1 MRYLKIFKVGL
12 VSVVTI
18 LALCACGGNIEE
30 VSDDL
35 TFKEENTTQKEISEM
50 VTTKEIAGEATTKNS
65 EIKTSTEITTKAT
78 TEKETI
84 NSSTSKK
91 EEITTKKQET
101 TEKQTTKQPTTTKL
115 QTTTKKQQQTT
126 TKSQTTTTNKQQP
139 TTAKQTTTTKQ
150 QPTTTKKEEVTT
162 TQAVALTYT
171 INVKSLGDMPLSD
184 IRINI
189 YADSTH
195 KVLKGTV
202 TTDNYGMAEII
213 LDKSDNYSAV
223 LSDVPVGY
231 KVADSYKFD
240 GGNLFISLDSSVIKG
255 SMPAGLGVGDVMY
268 DMTVTSPDGTEYT
281 ISEILKNKNMVML
294 NFWFSTCTYCLQEF
308 PYIQSA
314 YDKYKND
321 IEILAINPYDATA
334 SNVNYIRENY
344 GVTFPLTPCD
354 FSAPTAFGVSG
365 YPTTVII
372 DKYGVIREVE
382 VGARIYAS
390 YWENLFLGY
399 ADDK

>member
-1 MRYLKIFKVGL
+1 
-12 VSVVTI
+12 
-18 LALCACGGNIEE
+18 
-30 VSDDL
+30 
-35 TFKEENTTQKEISEM
+35 
-50 VTTKEIAGEATTKNS
+50 
-65 EIKTSTEITTKAT
+65 
-78 TEKETI
+78 
-84 NSSTSKK
+84 
-91 EEITTKKQET
+91 
-101 TEKQTTKQPTTTKL
+101 
-115 QTTTKKQQQTT
+115 
-126 TKSQTTTTNKQQP
+126 
-139 TTAKQTTTTKQ
+139 
-150 QPTTTKKEEVTT
+150 
-162 TQAVALTYT
+162 
-171 INVKSLGDMPLSD
+171 MPLSD

-189 YADSTH
+189 YSDSTH
-195 KVLKGTV
+195 EVLKGTV

-213 LDKSDNYSAV
+213 LDKSDKYSAV

-240 GGNLFISLDSSVIKG
+240 GGNLLISLDSSVIKG
-255 SMPAGLGVGDVMY
+255 SMPASLGVGDVMY
-268 DMTVTSPDGTEYT
+268 DMTVTSPDGTAYT

-365 YPTTVII
+365 DPTTVII